1 MSDLFLTFIEF
12 SMQTHFFKKNYYHDF
27 SLYCY
32 SIDTPACKNDK
43 PVIVGVSKGERVS
56 IKCELDA
63 DPEDVTFQWHLAASG
78 QMMPLPSSRYTNK
91 GATSIIHYSPTS
103 NLDYGSLFCRGTNS
117 VGSQMTAQSCVFQV
131 VAAGKSAKICRTQ
144 RTRHLLKSPVNV

>member
-1 MSDLFLTFIEF
+1 
-12 SMQTHFFKKNYYHDF
+12 MQTYFLNKFTINFF
-27 SLYCY
+27 LYCLAL
-32 SIDTPACKNDK
+32 DTPACRNDK

-117 VGSQMTAQSCVFQV
+117 VGAQMTAQSCVFQV
-131 VAAGKSAKICRTQ
+131 VAAGKSAKISKLYH
-144 RTRHLLKSPVNV
+144 TRHLRKSCVNC